1 MRQMYF
7 KPLTEE
13 ERRRNAH
20 LDEMNHA
27 PYFRIFVISSVI
39 FIAFTTL
46 VLVGVF

>member
-13 ERRRNAH
+13 ERKKNEH

-27 PYFRIFVISSVI
+27 PYFKIFFIISII
-39 FIAFTTL
+39 FLAFTTL